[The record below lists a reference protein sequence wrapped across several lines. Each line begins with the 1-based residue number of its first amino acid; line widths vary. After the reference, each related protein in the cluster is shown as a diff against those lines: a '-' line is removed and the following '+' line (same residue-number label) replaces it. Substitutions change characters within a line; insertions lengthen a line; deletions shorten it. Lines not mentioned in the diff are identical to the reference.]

1 MIMDRHEFKKKV
13 IDYAHSI
20 GIDDIGF
27 THAEPFLEY
36 KAKLIDYL
44 DKGYASGFEKGS
56 VEERTNP
63 KASLPGAKSIIA
75 IAVGYPNKL
84 PGAPKG
90 RKGSRRGMFARAS
103 WGMDYHELLNRRLDK
118 LEAYIKSIDPGIE
131 TKSMVDTGV
140 LSDREV
146 ARRSGLGY
154 IGKNGFV
161 INPELG
167 TYTYLGE
174 MIVSYPFPPDEEL
187 IDSCGDCN
195 ICVDRCPTG
204 ALVGNGQ
211 LDSNKCI
218 SFLTQI
224 KGWMPDEYRHK
235 IGNRLYGCDTCQ
247 QVCPRNKG
255 INTDHHED
263 IVLEPEILKPELEP
277 LLEISNREFKEKYG
291 HLAGVWRGKKPIQ
304 RNAIIALAHFKEE
317 SAVDTLKRV
326 AENDPRPVIKGTA
339 YWAIGQIQGSDA
351 AGYIHERYPHEQD
364 AEVKEEMLKGIQEV
378 SH

>member
-1 MIMDRHEFKKKV
+1 MERSEFKKKV
-13 IDYAHSI
+13 VDYAHSI
-20 GIDDIGF
+20 GIDQIGF
-27 THAEPFLEY
+27 THAEPFAEFRE
-36 KAKLIDYL
+36 KLIDYHRR
-44 DKGYASGFEKGS
+44 GYASGFEKGS
-56 VEERTNP
+56 VDERTDP
-63 KASLPGAKSIIA
+63 RLSLGSARSIIS
-75 IAVGYPNKL
+75 IAVGYPNRL
-84 PGAPKG
+84 PDAPKS
-90 RKGSRRGMFARAS
+90 RKGERRGTFARAS
-103 WGMDYHELLNRRLDK
+103 WGVDYHTLLNRRLAS
-118 LEAYIKSIDPGIE
+118 LEEYIKTLDPSIE
-131 TKSMVDTGV
+131 CRSMVDTGV

-167 TYTYLGE
+167 TYSYLGE
-174 MIVSYPFPPDEEL
+174 MITDYPFPPDEEL

-195 ICVDRCPTG
+195 LCVDRCPTG

-211 LDSNKCI
+211 LDSQKCI
-218 SFLTQI
+218 SFLTQT
-224 KGWMPDEYRHK
+224 KGFLPDEYRGK

-255 INTDHHED
+255 INTDHHAD
-263 IVLEPEILKPELEP
+263 IVLEPEILKPELTG
-277 LLEISNREFKEKYG
+277 LLEISNKEFKETYG

-339 YWAIGQIQGSDA
+339 YWAIGRILGDRA
-351 AGYIHERYPHEQD
+351 LDYINERYKMETD
-364 AEVKEEMLKGIQEV
+364 ESVKDEMLKGIQEV
-378 SH
+378 A